1 LNRVLVWLGTPSAT
15 GLFSAA
21 PGDTKNYL
29 TWTNPNPTGYP
40 GVLIFYNEGTG
51 YPTGVPTPGDT
62 YNLEDTIPG
71 TVPGT
76 VIYSESTAG
85 TSYTHTELTNGQ
97 TYYYVAYVFDGS
109 ENYVLLGNAVATP
122 QEGGGPPGPGTL
134 AAPTNLIATSS
145 QVAGKWQIDLS
156 WQDNSPDEDG
166 FEISRKVGTG
176 AWVDGYATVAAG
188 VESYTDD
195 EAEAGLAAD
204 TIFTYRVRAF
214 RNDTPTT
221 TYSLYSNEASAATS
235 ILAMPTNLSAVGGE
249 REVFL
254 YWKNNSPGATGFE
267 VQRSHLS
274 PYATTHNFVTVGN
287 AAAGASSYRDELKTS
302 PNLPDGRPYYYR
314 IRAYDLV
321 TQTEWSEIAWT
332 NPIPSAFPYGEDP
345 SNLELLGGWNNMVVR
360 FNDNTTNESSYVVE
374 VWKAKPSYTALP
386 YATAYLGV
394 LEGAT
399 WHETSLT
406 ITSSG
411 TYYIRLIAYHKTT
424 NYGFSRYATIKGGSG
439 SYAQVT
445 VTAESGDT
453 CGAGNCF
460 IATAA
465 WGTPYERNVQIFR
478 RFRDKH
484 LLTNRAGRA
493 FVRWYYSHS
502 PSLADYIRSRP
513 AARAVA
519 RTFLRPLAWL
529 LAKW

>member
-1 LNRVLVWLGTPSAT
+1 
-15 GLFSAA
+15 
-21 PGDTKNYL
+21 
-29 TWTNPNPTGYP
+29 
-40 GVLIFYNEGTG
+40 
-51 YPTGVPTPGDT
+51 
-62 YNLEDTIPG
+62 
-71 TVPGT
+71 
-76 VIYSESTAG
+76 
-85 TSYTHTELTNGQ
+85 
-97 TYYYVAYVFDGS
+97 
-109 ENYVLLGNAVATP
+109 
-122 QEGGGPPGPGTL
+122 
-134 AAPTNLIATSS
+134 
-145 QVAGKWQIDLS
+145 
-156 WQDNSPDEDG
+156 
-166 FEISRKVGTG
+166 
-176 AWVDGYATVAAG
+176 
-188 VESYTDD
+188 
-195 EAEAGLAAD
+195 
-204 TIFTYRVRAF
+204 VRAF
-214 RNDTPTT
+214 KGTPPPPWDEE
-221 TYSLYSNEASAATS
+221 SVWSNEASAVTS
-235 ILAMPTNLSAVGGE
+235 TMVTPTNLSAVGGE

-267 VQRSHLS
+267 IQRSHLT

-287 AAAGASSYRDELKTS
+287 APAGAVTYRDALTSS
-302 PNLPDGRPYYYR
+302 PNIPDGRPYYYR